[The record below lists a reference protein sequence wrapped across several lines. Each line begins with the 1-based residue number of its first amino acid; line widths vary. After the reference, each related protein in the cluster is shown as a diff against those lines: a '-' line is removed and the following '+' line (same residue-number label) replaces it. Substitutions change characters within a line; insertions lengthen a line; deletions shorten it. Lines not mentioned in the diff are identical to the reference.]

1 MGDVNN
7 MKPLE
12 KQQITKLEDLTEG
25 EVAGS
30 NGGHNSSMTLDSY
43 YGNKSSAEAG

>member
-25 EVAGS
+25 EVSGDR
-30 NGGHNSSMTLDSY
+30 NSSMTLDSY
-43 YGNKSSAEAG
+43 YGNKSRAEAG